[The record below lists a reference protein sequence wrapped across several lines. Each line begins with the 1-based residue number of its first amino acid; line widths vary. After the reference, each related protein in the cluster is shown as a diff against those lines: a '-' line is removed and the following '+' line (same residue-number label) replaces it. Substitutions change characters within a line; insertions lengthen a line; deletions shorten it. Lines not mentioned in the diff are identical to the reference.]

1 MIRSSLLRATVLLVA
16 GGLLAGCGDGGLA
29 GGLRSAGVASTP
41 DEFMVL
47 PTKPL
52 EMPENLAARPLPPPT
67 TGAANRVD
75 QNPRAE
81 ALAGLTGR
89 PTVATASGAALI
101 ARTGQGAPGIRATLA
116 AEDSVWRS
124 ENRGRLLERAF
135 SRDREALIYRDM
147 TLNAGAEFERLRARG
162 VRIPPAPPTMLG
174 Q

>member
-1 MIRSSLLRATVLLVA
+1 MIRSSLFRVAALTLAGALVA
-16 GGLLAGCGDGGLA
+16 GCGEGGLA

-52 EMPENLAARPLPPPT
+52 ELPENLAARPLPPPT
-67 TGAANRVD
+67 TGSANRVD

-89 PTVATASGAALI
+89 PTVATSSGAALV

-116 AEDSVWRS
+116 AEDSVYRS
-124 ENRGRLLERAF
+124 ENGGLFFERMF
-135 SRDREALIYRDM
+135 SRDQEALTYRGM
-147 TLNAGAEFERLRARG
+147 TLDAGAEFERLRARG
-162 VRIPPAPPTMLG
+162 VRIPPAPPTLLG